1 MEILHRAQSIYS
13 GEYFVSTDIKFEQ
26 DLMYLRVNGKWRECD
41 KSTRAIHF
49 ENMIDSQGNK
59 IFAAVNKDFKNGD
72 RLIENGRYEDAFNV
86 VYEPYFDS
94 NSFSIKD
101 LPLSSDMTYKLNRYK
116 IIGVQK

>member
-1 MEILHRAQSIYS
+1 MEILHGAQSIYS
-13 GEYFVSTDIKFEQ
+13 DEYFVSTDIKFEH

-72 RLIENGRYEDAFNV
+72 RLIENGRCEDDFNV
-86 VYEPYFDS
+86 VYEPFFDS
-94 NSFSIKD
+94 NTFKVED
-101 LPLSSDMTYKLNRYK
+101 LPIDHYGNLKLDKYK
-116 IIGVQK
+116 ILDRK